1 MLACITRCFNHKR
14 NKNNEIVEF
23 HKVSIISLSSSNNS
37 EERYSYFINQRL
49 SSQGSKTNK
58 KNENSH
64 DQQI

>member
-14 NKNNEIVEF
+14 NTPNEIVEF
-23 HKVSIISLSSSNNS
+23 HKDSIISLPSNKNS

-58 KNENSH
+58 NNENIH
-64 DQQI
+64 PQ